1 MSAGAETSVPPGKLR
16 SVVTH
21 LAMETPPE
29 RVSPSAPVPGIAIRR
44 RRAMAA
50 ADYLR
55 LYHAIG
61 DDWLWWSRLTMDETA
76 LAAHIAAPES
86 EIYLAEAGGGPVG
99 FAELD
104 RRPAPDVALRYLGVV
119 PSRIGTGLG
128 GLLLAHAIAAAW
140 RRRPRRMIL
149 NTCTY
154 DHPGALDFYRRHGF
168 AVTHSE
174 VEIVDDPRLV
184 GLLPLDAAPHI
195 PLARPAGSQARLSR
209 TAPTR

>member
-1 MSAGAETSVPPGKLR
+1 MGAPAEEAVPAGKLH

-21 LAMETPPE
+21 LAMEAPP
-29 RVSPSAPVPGIAIRR
+29 RGPPPPPPPGVIIGR

-61 DDWLWWSRLTMDETA
+61 DDWLWWSRLTWDECK
-76 LAAHIAAPES
+76 LAAH
-86 EIYLAEAGGGPVG
+86 LAEDETEVYVAESVSEEVG
-99 FAELD
+99 LIELNL
-104 RRPAPDVALRYLGVV
+104 RPAPDIELRYFGVI

-128 GLLLAHAIAAAW
+128 GWLLAYAIAAVSRHA
-140 RRRPRRMIL
+140 PRRMIL

-154 DHPGALDFYRRHGF
+154 DHPAALAFYRRHGF
-168 AVTHSE
+168 SVTHSE

-184 GLLPLDAAPHI
+184 GLIRRDAAPHV
-195 PLARPAGSQARLSR
+195 PLARPADG
-209 TAPTR
+209 